1 MDGRYAWGRGSAEGP
16 SRRGVE
22 HLGEHG
28 PFNEGALP
36 RLGGGPRRAR
46 AFARELDDWRAG
58 LPFEIEVSVVG
69 GAKAYRKV
77 SRA

>member
-1 MDGRYAWGRGSAEGP
+1 MAIADDLFRAALM
-16 SRRGVE
+16 
-22 HLGEHG
+22 HLEKHG
-28 PFNEGALP
+28 LLNESDLTSMV
-36 RLGGGPRRAR
+36 GGPRRAR
-46 AFARELDDWRAG
+46 AFARDLDDWRAS